1 MKGPDRVRYRVA
13 RTADIA
19 APARAVWDQILAVR
33 TWPEW
38 KPFISRTVLRG
49 PDLSLGSRFRMH
61 IRVKG
66 PFAVPVSV
74 RVCNWVPPRRIAWT
88 GGIPGVTMSVHSF
101 LLEEKNGQT
110 RLTSLE
116 EFTGA
121 LVWLMLRLVTP
132 ADLESLHD
140 RWLAAIRQRVEP
152 PGAR

>member
-1 MKGPDRVRYRVA
+1 MILQRRIKYRVA
-13 RTADIA
+13 RSAEIA
-19 APARAVWDQILAVR
+19 APAQAVWDRIVAVAS
-33 TWPEW
+33 WPEW
-38 KPFISRTVLRG
+38 KPFISRTAMSR
-49 PDLSLGSRFRMH
+49 PELSLGSRFKMH

-74 RVCNWVPPRRIAWT
+74 RVCEWQPPRRIAWT
-88 GGIPGVTMSVHSF
+88 GGIPGVSVSVHSF
-101 LLEEKNGQT
+101 LLEEKDGRT

-121 LVWLMLRLVTP
+121 LVWLMLLLVTP

>member
-1 MKGPDRVRYRVA
+1 MTAPDRIKYRVE
-13 RTADIA
+13 RSVEIA
-19 APARAVWDQILAVR
+19 APPAAVWDRITAVR

-38 KPFISRTVLRG
+38 KPFIARTVMKEDR
-49 PDLSLGSRFRMH
+49 LSLGSRFKMH

-66 PFAVPVSV
+66 PFAAPVSV
-74 RVCNWVPPRRIAWT
+74 RVCEWQPPRRLAWT

-101 LLEEKNGQT
+101 ILEETNGRT

-121 LVWLMLRLVTP
+121 LVWLMLKLVSP